1 MDRLEL
7 VGVETEQLEDCWG
20 DLRRLYRI
28 CDVCATDRS
37 GPFDQD
43 GDVSVLEVITA
54 MFGDLFRPTGVDD
67 PVLRDSD
74 HIGYPG
80 IALIDAEEPR
90 RSGAC
95 VYLIKTCRRDG
106 LAVDAGRRITV
117 VQEEVVR
124 EVGGRLGPVAQ
135 PEEHAVVI
143 GPLGYQIWGARM

>member
-7 VGVETEQLEDCWG
+7 VGVQTEQLEDCWG

-74 HIGYPG
+74 HIGYSG
-80 IALIDAEEPR
+80 IALIDAYEPR
-90 RSGAC
+90 RSGTC
-95 VYLIKTCRRDG
+95 VDLRKT
-106 LAVDAGRRITV
+106 GRREGYV
-117 VQEEVVR
+117 VNTGHRSHRIVVFQEEIAR
-124 EVGGRLGPVAQ
+124 EVGGRFGPVVQ
-135 PEEHAVVI
+135 PEKH
-143 GPLGYQIWGARM
+143 